1 MANSRPVEIGVE
13 RVPTLRTF
21 RLWTPSRRSSLHSLG
36 TVDFSG
42 IKIKLIA
49 SKPKSTFLQKG
60 DGPRRPLY
68 IGIMPLSSGQWLLY
82 ASRIFG
88 E

>member
-49 SKPKSTFLQKG
+49 SKTEKHVSLEG
-60 DGPRRPLY
+60 
-68 IGIMPLSSGQWLLY
+68 
-82 ASRIFG
+82 
-88 E
+88 